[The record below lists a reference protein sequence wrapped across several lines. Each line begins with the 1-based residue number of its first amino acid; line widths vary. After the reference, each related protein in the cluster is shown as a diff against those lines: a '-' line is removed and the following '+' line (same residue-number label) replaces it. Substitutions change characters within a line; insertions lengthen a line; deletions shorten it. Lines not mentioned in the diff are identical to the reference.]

1 MYPVFIHFYKQLKP
15 KTMKKFIGIVSMV
28 LVLAVVFMTSC
39 KKETSAP
46 GDQKQYVKAIAGSF
60 IAKDGDITL
69 KSSPVSVT
77 RTWSMYARNSPFYGN
92 VPYALVNGSEFITG
106 SAAYNFWS
114 VPANNPVTFPAS
126 TALYSNLTPDEDL
139 RLITESKD
147 AANNVAYLGILDF
160 NPNTASFPLT
170 VNAFRL
176 GDVLI
181 LNTDAITGLPGGSN
195 LTITA
200 AFSLAPVD
208 LAATK
213 KGPITLPGGTPNG
226 NQLQWSDIIY
236 GPAVATNVTVGG
248 GDFVLYDGL
257 DKKVM
262 GNIVIT
268 LQEAGNGGSTIV
280 LPAVVAKGAGKG
292 LKLTLKTTKIGW
304 YDSGTINF
312 SDTDI
317 EIVQEEVWVN

>member
-1 MYPVFIHFYKQLKP
+1 
-15 KTMKKFIGIVSMV
+15 MKKIIAIASMA
-28 LVLAVVFMTSC
+28 LVLALVFMTSC
-39 KKETSAP
+39 KKDTSAP
-46 GDQKQYVKAIAGSF
+46 VDQKQYVKAIAGSF

-69 KSSPVSVT
+69 KSAPVSVN
-77 RTWSMYARNSPFYGN
+77 RTWSMYARNSSFYGN
-92 VPYALVNGSEFITG
+92 APYALVNGSEFITG
-106 SAAYNFWS
+106 SAAYNFWHNS
-114 VPANNPVTFPAS
+114 ANNPVTFGAS
-126 TALYSNLTPDEDL
+126 EVLYSNLTPDEDL

-147 AANNVAYLGILDF
+147 AANNVAYLGIIDF

-170 VNAFRL
+170 VNSFRL
-176 GDVLI
+176 GDVLT
-181 LNTDAITGLPGGSN
+181 LNTDAITGLPGGGN

-213 KGPITLPGGTPNG
+213 MGPITLPGGTPNG

-236 GPAVATNVTVGG
+236 GAPVPTNVTVGA

-268 LQEAGNGGSTIV
+268 ITEVGNGGSVIV
-280 LPAVVAKGAGKG
+280 LPAIAAKGPGKG

-312 SDTDI
+312 SETDI
-317 EIVQEEVWVN
+317 IVVAEDVWVN

>member
-1 MYPVFIHFYKQLKP
+1 
-15 KTMKKFIGIVSMV
+15 MKKIIGIISMA
-28 LVLAVVFMTSC
+28 LLLAVVFMTSC
-39 KKETSAP
+39 KKDTTAP
-46 GDQKQYVKAIAGSF
+46 VDQKQYVKAISGSF

-69 KSSPVSVT
+69 KSAPVSVT
-77 RTWSMYARNSPFYGN
+77 RTWSMYAKYSPFYTG
-92 VPYALVNGSEFITG
+92 AFGLVDGREFITG

-114 VPANNPVTFPAS
+114 LPANNPVTFA
-126 TALYSNLTPDEDL
+126 ANQGVYSNLTPDEDL

-147 AANNVAYLGILDF
+147 AFGNVAYLGVLDF
-160 NPNTASFPLT
+160 NPGYANFPLT
-170 VNAFRL
+170 INAFRL

-181 LNTDAITGLPGGSN
+181 LNTDAITGLPGGNN

-200 AFSLAPVD
+200 AFNLAPVD

-213 KGPITLPGGTPNG
+213 IGPLTLPGGTPNG

-236 GPAVATNVTVGG
+236 GTPVAQNVTVGG
-248 GDFVLYDGL
+248 GNFGLYDGI

-268 LQEAGNGGSTIV
+268 ITEAGNPPIV
-280 LPAVVAKGAGKG
+280 LPAIAAKGAGKG

-304 YDSGTINF
+304 YDSQTINF

-317 EIVQEEVWVN
+317 VVISEDVWVN